1 MSRPNRWLMRARVAL
16 LGVGIGIA
24 AFPLIESEQS
34 LVNSDWPAFAVGGWL
49 AFSGDPD
56 LLYNRPAQ
64 VRVQAGIARG
74 VRLNPD
80 DQGGLLP
87 FDQPP
92 WIALLSAPFAAIG
105 NNLGARLWILVELV
119 ALAVGLAVLARGGQ
133 RRWPALAAFASVPA
147 ALMAL
152 NAQIDGLVVLGLG
165 AAFVLW
171 RSDRRFVAGCA
182 LGLCLAKPH
191 LVVGLALVLLKRI
204 AYPVERSIPRDE
216 FIFAGGAFRHINEA
230 L

>member
-1 MSRPNRWLMRARVAL
+1 
-16 LGVGIGIA
+16 
-24 AFPLIESEQS
+24 
-34 LVNSDWPAFAVGGWL
+34 
-49 AFSGDPD
+49 
-56 LLYNRPAQ
+56 
-64 VRVQAGIARG
+64 
-74 VRLNPD
+74 
-80 DQGGLLP
+80 
-87 FDQPP
+87 
-92 WIALLSAPFAAIG
+92 
-105 NNLGARLWILVELV
+105 VELV